1 MDNLKKNWRFII
13 IIILYSSKIFIQ
25 MYHSSLQILI
35 QCYNHPPTKQV
46 SILVLQKFKVGY
58 QKVKS
63 CEELRGLLLCTIRLM
78 LGTLFFPHHTL
89 KFIWNLIS
97 FPGLKIQ
104 GRVTQNVRVILVT
117 GWQSCWSTE
126 NKECLT
132 RIT

>member
-13 IIILYSSKIFIQ
+13 IIILYSSKFFIQ

-46 SILVLQKFKVGY
+46 SILVLQKFKAGY

-78 LGTLFFPHHTL
+78 LGTLFFSTSYFKLHL
-89 KFIWNLIS
+89 KSDFLSW
-97 FPGLKIQ
+97 
-104 GRVTQNVRVILVT
+104 
-117 GWQSCWSTE
+117 TE
-126 NKECLT
+126 NPGTSNTECVGYISDWLT
-132 RIT
+132 VMLKALRIRSV